1 MRHRLQKN
9 PDADLRNDYQI
20 TLQSTLIIALL
31 TAILVFNFNFDFGEG
46 FEIIEI
52 TRDELELEEIIQT
65 EIIETPPPPPRPPVP
80 IEVPDDAI
88 IDDDMLDFDA
98 FLDMDAGFDLPPP
111 PPPVEEDDEP
121 EFFVVV
127 ENMPE
132 MIGGQQALYNVLR
145 YPDIARRA
153 GIEGRVIIQFIVDEQ
168 GIVRDPRVVRS
179 AGGGGL
185 DEAAIEAIQ
194 RVRFTP
200 GMQRG
205 RPVRV
210 QMTQPVIFRLS

>member
-31 TAILVFNFNFDFGEG
+31 TAIVAFNLQINFGGE
-46 FEIIEI
+46 FIIDDI
-52 TRDELELEEIIQT
+52 TRDELELEDIIQT

-88 IDDDMLDFDA
+88 IDDELLDLDA
-98 FLDMDAGFDLPPP
+98 FLDIDSGFDLPPP
-111 PPPVEEDDEP
+111 PPPEEDDEP
-121 EFFVVV
+121 EIFVVV

-132 MIGGQQALYNVLR
+132 MVGGQQALYSALR

-153 GIEGRVIIQFIVDEQ
+153 GIEGRVIIQFVVDET
-168 GIVRDPRVVRS
+168 GTVRDPIVLRS

-194 RVRFTP
+194 KVSFTP

-205 RPVRV
+205 RPVKV
-210 QMTQPVIFRLS
+210 QMTQPVIFRLQ

>member
-1 MRHRLQKN
+1 MGHRLQKN
-9 PDADLRNDYQI
+9 PEADLRNDYQI
-20 TLQSTLIIALL
+20 TLQGTLIFALLVAIAL
-31 TAILVFNFNFDFGEG
+31 FNFNMNFGAG
-46 FEIIEI
+46 FEIEEI
-52 TRDELELEEIIQT
+52 TRDELELEDIIQT

-88 IDDDMLDFDA
+88 LDDELLDLDA

-121 EFFVVV
+121 EIFVVV

-132 MIGGQQALYNVLR
+132 MIGGQQALYSVLR
-145 YPDIARRA
+145 YPEIARRA
-153 GIEGRVIIQFIVDEQ
+153 GIEGRVIIQFVVDEQ
-168 GIVRDPRVVRS
+168 GNVLNPQVVRS

-185 DEAAIEAIQ
+185 DEAAIEAIR

-205 RPVRV
+205 RPVKV
-210 QMTQPVIFRLS
+210 QMTQPVIFRLN

>member
-20 TLQSTLIIALL
+20 TLQSTLIVALL
-31 TAILVFNFNFDFGEG
+31 TAIVAFNVNFDFGEG
-46 FEIIEI
+46 FEIVEI

-88 IDDDMLDFDA
+88 IDDEMLDFDA

-111 PPPVEEDDEP
+111 PPPMEEDDEP

>member
-1 MRHRLQKN
+1 MRRHRYQKN

-20 TLQSTLIIALL
+20 TLQSTLIFALL
-31 TAILVFNFNFDFGEG
+31 SAIVVFNVNFDFGDG
-46 FEIIEI
+46 FEIVEI

-88 IDDDMLDFDA
+88 IDDEMLDFDA
-98 FLDMDAGFDLPPP
+98 FLDLDAGFDLPPAP
-111 PPPVEEDDEP
+111 PIEEDDEP
-121 EFFVVV
+121 DFFVVV

-132 MIGGQQALYNVLR
+132 MVGGQQALYSVLR